1 MSWLPKSPKARRRL
15 WVVAAVA
22 PILALAVGLSL
33 WAMQDSVT
41 FFYSPSEATADKAP
55 EGRNIRLGGLVEAGS
70 VQKSGDGVV
79 AFVVTDNAATTRVV
93 YHGDLPDLFR
103 EGQGI
108 VAQGSFRPD
117 RTFEASQV
125 LAKHDETYMPREVAD
140 RLKEKGEWRPETG
153 EAPPAARRDRPLP
166 RHWRV
171 RRPAVAPARSRR
183 ACRGCCRPPAAR
195 GCDW

>member
-70 VQKSGDGVV
+70 VQKSADGVV

-108 VAQGSFRPD
+108 VAQGAFEAD
-117 RTFEASQV
+117 RTFRATQV
-125 LAKHDETYMPREVAD
+125 LAKHDENYMPREVAKAI
-140 RLKEKGEWRPETG
+140 KEQGEWRG
-153 EAPPAARRDRPLP
+153 EGAPAPSYSAEPAAR
-166 RHWRV
+166 
-171 RRPAVAPARSRR
+171 
-183 ACRGCCRPPAAR
+183 
-195 GCDW
+195 

>member
-70 VQKSGDGVV
+70 VQKSGDG
-79 AFVVTDNAATTRVV
+79 
-93 YHGDLPDLFR
+93 
-103 EGQGI
+103 I
-108 VAQGSFRPD
+108 VACSAKGRGSWR
-117 RTFEASQV
+117 
-125 LAKHDETYMPREVAD
+125 
-140 RLKEKGEWRPETG
+140 KGPS
-153 EAPPAARRDRPLP
+153 APTAPST
-166 RHWRV
+166 
-171 RRPAVAPARSRR
+171 PARSWPSTTRTICR
-183 ACRGCCRPPAAR
+183 ARSPTG
-195 GCDW
+195 

>member
-15 WVVAAVA
+15 WVVAAATPV
-22 PILALAVGLSL
+22 LALAVGLSL

-70 VQKSGDGVV
+70 VVKGADGTVV
-79 AFVVTDNAATTRVV
+79 FVVTDNVGASKVSH
-93 YHGDLPDLFR
+93 HGDLPDLFR

-108 VAQGSFRPD
+108 VAQGAFRPD

-140 RLKEKGEWRPETG
+140 RLKAKGEWRPEG
-153 EAPPAARRDRPLP
+153 AAPPAPT
-166 RHWRV
+166 
-171 RRPAVAPARSRR
+171 
-183 ACRGCCRPPAAR
+183 RGSTAL
-195 GCDW
+195 